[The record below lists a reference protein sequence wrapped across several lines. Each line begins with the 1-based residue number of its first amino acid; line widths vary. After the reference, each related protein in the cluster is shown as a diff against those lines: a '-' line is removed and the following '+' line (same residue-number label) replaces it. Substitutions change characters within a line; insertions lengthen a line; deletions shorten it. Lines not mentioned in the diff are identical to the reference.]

1 MYSTIKRFLPESITV
16 NRKTERTKDLLA
28 KTTFIGTFD
37 ARVEDITI
45 NVTGIDGV
53 NYTEPSKK
61 AFIAEI
67 DNTVAVGDIV
77 TLPDGEEREVSGVGA
92 GTVFGDY
99 RYVEI
104 TL

>member
-28 KTTFIGTFD
+28 KTILIGTFD

-45 NVTGIDGV
+45 NRTGVDGV
-53 NYTEPSKK
+53 TYAEPSKR

-67 DNTVAVGDIV
+67 DNTVSVGDAV
-77 TLPDGEEREVSGVGA
+77 TLPDGEKREVTAVGT
-92 GTVFGDY
+92 GTVVGDY

>member
-1 MYSTIKRFLPESITV
+1 MYSTIRRFLPESITV

-28 KTTFIGTFD
+28 KTTTIGTFD
-37 ARVEDITI
+37 ARIEDTTI
-45 NVTGIDGV
+45 NRTSVAGV
-53 NYTEPSKK
+53 EYTEPSKK

-77 TLPDGEEREVSGVGA
+77 TLLDGEEREVTAVGA
-92 GTVFGDY
+92 GTVVGDY